1 LLTAT
6 PALQTTPDNKMIY
19 LFLIFFS
26 IRHKLMNGE
35 EVSTP
40 ASAPSAVEWNRSVAA
55 ILLARHREFAQNGN
69 ANKSHTLLKV
79 PSI

>member
-6 PALQTTPDNKMIY
+6 PALQTTPDNNMIY

-35 EVSTP
+35 GGLYTSLCAKCRGVEQERSGDLAGS
-40 ASAPSAVEWNRSVAA
+40 ASRIRTEWKR
-55 ILLARHREFAQNGN
+55 Q
-69 ANKSHTLLKV
+69 
-79 PSI
+79 